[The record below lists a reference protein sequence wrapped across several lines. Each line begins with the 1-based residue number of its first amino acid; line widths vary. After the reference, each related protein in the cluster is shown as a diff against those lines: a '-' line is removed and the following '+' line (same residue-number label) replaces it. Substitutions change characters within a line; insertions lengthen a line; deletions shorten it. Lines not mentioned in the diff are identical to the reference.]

1 MPSSAGPTPVSD
13 LGRST
18 APVEASQARALHAVS
33 PAPRAPVTPPAGK
46 KMLWVVVG
54 VAVLLIAALA
64 ALLVPRLLKQHPAQ
78 QAVTVPTPA
87 PAPAP
92 PPVPQLPELRVYTDL
107 EKAKLTLDGNEVGEL
122 EGGQFSLDKLSEGQ
136 HALEIGDGTSQVKI
150 SVASA
155 PDSMPQI
162 QGALETQNLK
172 AIVVTS
178 GPQNGQVL
186 SSYGPIAASLD
197 GKDIG
202 SLSSTPLPLSGLASG
217 THDLDVGTGNDEKK
231 ISFQLSATPS
241 LMVFLSADR
250 DVGNL
255 LVVAGQ
261 DGATVLL
268 NGKPYPRLTKH
279 GQLVIADLAPKQY
292 AVSVVKDGFQQAPA
306 QNVNILKG
314 QASKLIFALQPA
326 PSAASL
332 VIAGAMPQTDVL
344 LDGASLGAVQQDGSF
359 TASNIKPGAHTIGL
373 RRDQFKPKDLQR
385 QFAAGG
391 SVHLS
396 AADVAMASAAPAAP
410 ALLPTKL
417 VVQTVAGAQ
426 VIIDGQPSGQTDSK
440 GRLEITPL
448 APGDHSVEIVLK
460 PYNNFNQ
467 TMNFSPG
474 HMVSITPRLL
484 ASMAVEHK
492 HLVGG
497 CNGTLLV
504 GEGKIQYRASSGSD
518 SFDHPLSAVK
528 KVGAAD
534 GGKGFFVEITGAKRY
549 TFHAADAA
557 ADLQIIQNA
566 LSKVPGENSS
576 GDRPSLIKK

>member
-1 MPSSAGPTPVSD
+1 MEESV
-13 LGRST
+13 R
-18 APVEASQARALHAVS
+18 
-33 PAPRAPVTPPAGK
+33 PPAGK

-54 VAVLLIAALA
+54 VAVLVIAALA
-64 ALLVPRLLKQHPAQ
+64 ALLASRLLKRRPAQ

-92 PPVPQLPELRVYTDL
+92 SPVPQLPELRVYTDL

-162 QGALETQNLK
+162 QGALEAQNLK

-178 GPQNGQVL
+178 GPKNGQVV

-202 SLSSTPLPLSGLASG
+202 SLSTTPLPLPGLASG

-268 NGKPYPRLTKH
+268 NGKPYPRLTRH
-279 GQLVIADLAPKQY
+279 GQLVIANLPPKQY
-292 AVSVVKDGFQQAPA
+292 AVSVVKDGFQPAPA
-306 QNVNILKG
+306 QNVDILKG
-314 QASKLIFALQPA
+314 QASKLIFELQPA

-332 VIAGAMPQTDVL
+332 VIAGAIPQTDVL

-373 RRDQFKPKDLQR
+373 RRDQFKPKDLQK

-396 AADVAMASAAPAAP
+396 AADVALASASPEAPAV
-410 ALLPTKL
+410 LPPKL

-440 GRLEITPL
+440 GRLEITPV

-460 PYNNFNQ
+460 PYKNFKQ

-474 HMVSITPRLL
+474 HIVSLTPGLL

-504 GEGKIQYRASSGSD
+504 GDGKIQFQASSGND
-518 SFDHPLSAVK
+518 SFNHSLSAVK

-534 GGKGFFVEITGAKRY
+534 GGRGFFVEITGAKRY

-557 ADLQIIQNA
+557 TDLQIIQNA
-566 LSKVPGENSS
+566 LSKGPG
-576 GDRPSLIKK
+576 

>member
-1 MPSSAGPTPVSD
+1 
-13 LGRST
+13 
-18 APVEASQARALHAVS
+18 
-33 PAPRAPVTPPAGK
+33 
-46 KMLWVVVG
+46 
-54 VAVLLIAALA
+54 
-64 ALLVPRLLKQHPAQ
+64 
-78 QAVTVPTPA
+78 
-87 PAPAP
+87 
-92 PPVPQLPELRVYTDL
+92 
-107 EKAKLTLDGNEVGEL
+107 VGEL

-136 HALEIGDGTSQVKI
+136 HALEIGDGTSQVKL

-155 PDSMPQI
+155 PGSMPQI

-172 AIVVTS
+172 AIVLTS

-359 TASNIKPGAHTIGL
+359 TASSIKPGAHTIGL

-396 AADVAMASAAPAAP
+396 AADVAMTSAAPAAP
-410 ALLPTKL
+410 ALLPPKL

-460 PYNNFNQ
+460 PYNNFTQ

-474 HMVSITPRLL
+474 HIVSITPRLL

-518 SFDHPLSAVK
+518 SFDHPLTAVK
-528 KVGAAD
+528 KTGAAD
-534 GGKGFFVEITGAKRY
+534 SGKGFFIEITGAKRY

-557 ADLQIIQNA
+557 TDLQIIQNA
-566 LSKVPGENSS
+566 LSKAPGDNSS
-576 GDRPSLIKK
+576 GDRPSPIKK